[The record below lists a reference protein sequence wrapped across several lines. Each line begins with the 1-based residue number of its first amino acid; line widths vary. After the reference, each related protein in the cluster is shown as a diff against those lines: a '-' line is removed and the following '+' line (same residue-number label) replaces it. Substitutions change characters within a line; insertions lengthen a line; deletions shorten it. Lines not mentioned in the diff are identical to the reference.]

1 MEMVKCKF
9 LDTLVSKS
17 MQHVAKK
24 CALTVFPAHF
34 VV

>member
-9 LDTLVSKS
+9 VDTQVSKN

-24 CALTVFPAHF
+24 CALTVLPAHF